1 MVQTFELTLKSYLF
15 YIIFNII
22 KFSYFSYKQHMD
34 AIIILF
40 RQTSRVIF
48 YQTSDYVSF
57 KSKFNVLFGVL
68 YISLKRIK
76 ISIQILGSAL
86 MRKNKSKFSG
96 ISDFRKFLI
105 WNFYFYQIKIQCF
118 MVLFENICKILTS
131 FTQ

>member
-1 MVQTFELTLKSYLF
+1 
-15 YIIFNII
+15 
-22 KFSYFSYKQHMD
+22 MD

-57 KSKFNVLFGVL
+57 KSKFKVPLGVL
-68 YISLKRIK
+68 YTKGISLKRIK